1 MVNSDFS
8 HRPSCHLWTKIIYF
22 FHPNLC
28 TFISFSCFIALARTF
43 NSHSFPHWASS
54 NSSEFR
60 FSNPRNVL
68 YHYFS
73 SGYIHWIF
81 LLELN
86 ISRFFT
92 MNCYFLIQL
101 YYIYFHILII
111 RFKHKILQPL
121 SQRSYFASHLK
132 HVTATKGKQ

>member
-73 SGYIHWIF
+73 SGYIHWILHLILASIF
-81 LLELN
+81 WYV
-86 ISRFFT
+86 
-92 MNCYFLIQL
+92 NCSSIKLIL
-101 YYIYFHILII
+101 KKKTVTEMW
-111 RFKHKILQPL
+111 RKHKWKRNCQVTL
-121 SQRSYFASHLK
+121 SYIIY
-132 HVTATKGKQ
+132 